1 MPVIDVPQYSFSSG
15 KLDDRLRSRM
25 DLERVSA
32 GCSELVN
39 YYISLEGVAV
49 RRPGTKYVDLSRP
62 NARLKPFT
70 RDSTNN
76 FVLEFS
82 AGAIRIIQN
91 DYFLSD
97 ENGVIE
103 LTTPYSA
110 ADIARLKYCQNVDR
124 MFFFV
129 DTCPVMYL
137 KRNSLTNWEFEK
149 QEFVT
154 SKLEPLFAAEGDY
167 PACGTFFQ
175 QRFWMGG
182 TLNQP
187 QTVWGSKIGSYYDFS
202 AKMLPGDNLLPTD
215 DNWTFNPAE
224 GVEYKAV
231 TGSWKLNKA
240 VGEIPSYWSYNLP
253 SGTSLNDGYI
263 WSTNSDGDLIY
274 NIPVSAKEGNDCS
287 NGKWRIQSSSQ
298 VNENYPYNV
307 SNGSA
312 VGNPWESATDFSSTG
327 LGRAVLIFTCED
339 DFNCECVAIS
349 ARGDDS
355 RCGYPQD
362 FTITAYDAGDNEIER
377 IVKTDELYWTPSEE
391 RLYYFTKEL
400 EGLRKIKIEFTRIE
414 VLQDTYR
421 VAIGEVKFHPS
432 SNIVDE
438 EKATEDDYI
447 EAELAGTSVN
457 RIIFLHPFNNK
468 LIVGTSGGIWS
479 SETDIMTRSKVSF
492 TPQTEDAPAEEGL
505 LPINA
510 NNSMLFIMSGVNF
523 AADFVYRLQYD
534 DMTAENVSSFNRTDF
549 IGKRVVAWAWQK
561 YPENIVWVVFDDG
574 SLYGLSYQKDQ
585 KLFAWHKHSTQGLFK
600 DVCVISTNDG
610 YDEVYFTVEREV
622 NEQAVLYIEKL
633 SDYSVA
639 KDTAAFVD
647 CHLRYDSDTEATKFS
662 LAEHLAGEKC
672 QVWAEDYFQD
682 VDITESGE
690 FDIDF
695 ARKHVVVGLG
705 YESRLKTMQK
715 EVQLETGS
723 TIGRNRDVISAR
735 CILNNAVYARAGVG
749 ENLEELKIQDS
760 TLDGNLQIVM
770 NSEPEATGA
779 YLDGTNSKVTICCD
793 KPVPLEVL
801 SLSIRINFV

>member
-15 KLDDRLRSRM
+15 KLDDRLRSRV

-32 GCSELVN
+32 GCSELEN

-49 RRPGTKYVDLSRP
+49 RRPGTKFVDLSRP
-62 NARLKPFT
+62 NAKLKPFT

-82 AGAIRIIQN
+82 AGAIRIIQK

-103 LTTPYSA
+103 LATPYSVT
-110 ADIARLKYCQNVDR
+110 DIARLKYCQNVDR

-137 KRNSLTNWEFEK
+137 KRNSLTSWEFAE
-149 QEFVT
+149 QEFIT
-154 SKLEPLFAAEGDY
+154 SKLEPLFSAEGDY

-175 QRFWMGG
+175 QRFWLGG

-187 QTVWGSKIGSYYDFS
+187 QTVWGSKIGSYYNFS
-202 AKMLPGDNLLPTD
+202 AKMLPGDNILPVD
-215 DNWTFNPAE
+215 SDWTFKLPDNYDPDSSEPSPE
-224 GVEYKAV
+224 G
-231 TGSWKLNKA
+231 
-240 VGEIPSYWSYNLP
+240 
-253 SGTSLNDGYI
+253 
-263 WSTNSDGDLIY
+263 
-274 NIPVSAKEGNDCS
+274 GNDYI
-287 NGKWRIQSSSQ
+287 NGNWRIQSSSQ
-298 VNENYPYNV
+298 TNENYPCNV
-307 SNGSA
+307 ANGSA
-312 VGNPWESATDFSSTG
+312 VGAPWESADDFSSSG
-327 LGRAVLIFTCED
+327 IGNARLIISCSVNFK
-339 DFNCECVAIS
+339 CECVAIS
-349 ARGDDS
+349 ARGDDG

-362 FTITAYDAGDNEIER
+362 FIITAYDADDNEIER

-647 CHLRYDSDTEATKFS
+647 CHLRYDSDTAATKFS
-662 LAEHLAGEKC
+662 MAEHLAGEKC

-760 TLDGNLQIVM
+760 TLDGNLQIVV